1 MVVGDETK
9 KYDAD
14 IKTSAKKKK
23 KMATEMM
30 MLLIMIEIIYI
41 SQENVTYF
49 QLKYKGG
56 YSGEAR
62 EQSTQE

>member
-14 IKTSAKKKK
+14 IKTSAKK

-62 EQSTQE
+62 QQSTQE